1 MSLGA
6 SDRTVAILGSI
17 YWFTVEFGLIKEN
30 GQMKFYGGGVAS
42 SVSEIENFLVCKDM
56 RQLNIQKELPPVNF
70 IIENIQPFF
79 YYIERSF
86 TFLYNILYKFYYY
99 KYNLVIL

>member
-56 RQLNIQKELPPVNF
+56 RQLNIQKEYSQTILIFYLKTIAIFYFPLL
-70 IIENIQPFF
+70 II
-79 YYIERSF
+79 
-86 TFLYNILYKFYYY
+86 L
-99 KYNLVIL
+99 